1 MKKLKI
7 FIITFLF
14 FSFYAQCL
22 LGGPPRTLM
31 KVYNNRGEIIFVTQN
46 RIRIADSDPPEFTI
60 EIERKSNK
68 LINGHTGLLKP
79 VTKVYE
85 YVIIKDSNN
94 NELMNLRG
102 EELNNTVTIEK
113 DNEDHVIYRLE
124 VN

>member
-22 LGGPPRTLM
+22 LGHPRTHIR
-31 KVYNNRGEIIFVTQN
+31 VDNNRSETITATFKTRSTDHEVTYEVRAN
-46 RIRIADSDPPEFTI
+46 TSRHI
-60 EIERKSNK
+60 EGDVG
-68 LINGHTGLLKP
+68 LIKP
-79 VTKVYE
+79 ATKVYE

-102 EELNNTVTIEK
+102 EELNNAVTIEK
-113 DNEDHVIYRLE
+113 DNKNHVIYRLE

>member
-7 FIITFLF
+7 FIVTFLF

-22 LGGPPRTLM
+22 LGHPRTRIR
-31 KVYNNRGEIIFVTQN
+31 VYNNRSETIFVTHN
-46 RIRIADSDPPEFTI
+46 RVRIADNDPPEFTI
-60 EIERKSNK
+60 EVERNSNK
-68 LINGHTGLLKP
+68 PISGHTGLLKP
-79 VTKVYE
+79 ATKVYE

-102 EELNNTVTIEK
+102 EELNNAVTIET
-113 DNEDHVIYRLE
+113 DDEDHVIYRLE